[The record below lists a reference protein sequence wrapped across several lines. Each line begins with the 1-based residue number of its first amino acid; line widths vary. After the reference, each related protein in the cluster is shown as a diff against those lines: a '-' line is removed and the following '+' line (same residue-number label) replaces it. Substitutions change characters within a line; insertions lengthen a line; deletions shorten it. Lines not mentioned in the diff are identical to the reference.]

1 MSVVGFD
8 GTRVL
13 LTEDRRKHIA
23 LRHPE
28 LEDKQALV
36 LDVVASPNEVYVDA
50 GGMFHALKKLL
61 GEISDYVV
69 VIYFVEDGE
78 GYKRTAYYTS
88 HEARAM
94 AHNRIPKKK
103 HQGT

>member
-13 LTEDRRKHIA
+13 LTEDRWKHIA

-36 LDVVASPNEVYVDA
+36 LDVVASPDEVYVDA

-61 GEISDYVV
+61 GETSDYVV
-69 VIYFVEDGE
+69 VIYFVEGGE
-78 GYKRTAYYTS
+78 GYIRTAYYTS
-88 HEARAM
+88 HERKD
-94 AHNRIPKKK
+94 RRYRSFRRLKPS
-103 HQGT
+103 

>member
-13 LTEDRRKHIA
+13 LTEDRWKHIA

-36 LDVVASPNEVYVDA
+36 LDVVASPDEVYVDA
-50 GGMFHALKKLL
+50 RNVSCFEKAP
-61 GEISDYVV
+61 
-69 VIYFVEDGE
+69 
-78 GYKRTAYYTS
+78 R
-88 HEARAM
+88 
-94 AHNRIPKKK
+94 
-103 HQGT
+103 